1 VEILIQNLIFTGWK
15 PPFAEKICSAPQ
27 SLFTLIARTILMVKS
42 EMKTKDVVWLRLRGY
57 HVVPLKPECNK
68 LTGEVQRA
76 IQEGASVYPD
86 LAHPDFYHVLLEGA
100 WAYIHVYRDERA
112 VYLVAQSRLQLN
124 SLEYFNGTAGSEYSE
139 WRTRLLDAG
148 QAAT

>member
-15 PPFAEKICSAPQ
+15 PPFAEKICSALQ
-27 SLFTLIARTILMVKS
+27 GLFTLIARTIVMVKS

-68 LTGEVQRA
+68 HTGELQRA

-86 LAHPDFYHVLLEGA
+86 LAHPDFYHVLLEEG
-100 WAYIHVYRDERA
+100 WAYIHIYRDERA
-112 VYLVAQSRLQLN
+112 VYLVAQSPLQVN
-124 SLEYFNGTAGSEYSE
+124 SLEYFNGTAGSEYQTK
-139 WRTRLLDAG
+139 RIC
-148 QAAT
+148 